1 MAKGEGVQ
9 CRLCGYKWSQRTD
22 RTPIVCTRCKSYNW
36 NNENNELETKKPVER
51 GQRVSKVQSDP
62 KPNPR

>member
-36 NNENNELETKKPVER
+36 NNENNELETKKPVAGR
-51 GQRVSKVQSDP
+51 KRLSKV
-62 KPNPR
+62 